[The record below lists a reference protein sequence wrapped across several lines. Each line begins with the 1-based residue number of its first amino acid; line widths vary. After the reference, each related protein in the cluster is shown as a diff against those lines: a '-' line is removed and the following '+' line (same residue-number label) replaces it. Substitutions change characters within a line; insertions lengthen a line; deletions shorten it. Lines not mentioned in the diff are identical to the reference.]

1 MHPDWVEYALRGI
14 IDPQNQACAS
24 KCPAGYYYNRIIEE
38 TSAKEELLYNEEK
51 NKLLINN

>member
-1 MHPDWVEYALRGI
+1 VEYALRGI